1 MARDIV
7 IGLDVGTSAVKIIV
21 AEKIPGSELR
31 ILAATQKISSGLR
44 RGYIIDS
51 DAATGSIS
59 KAIKEVER
67 ISSAA
72 IKHAYVAIGGVKM
85 EAIRA
90 RGNVMV
96 SRADG
101 EITAS
106 DVKRAVAQA
115 ESNLSRIAN
124 RTIVHRIPIT
134 YKIDGEIVPGRP
146 IGMKGEKLE
155 ADVLFITVLNQHL
168 NDRVKSIEASG
179 IAIDDIVAAPL
190 AASCAVLNKRQ
201 KEVGVILVDIGAETT
216 SIAVF
221 EEGNLISLE
230 IFPFGSAHITN
241 DIAIGLQV
249 SLEEA
254 EELKFNYV
262 ADNQKKKL
270 TDIIEARLGDIFELI
285 GAHLKKIGRNELL
298 PAGVIL
304 TGGGANLANIESFA
318 KNALKLPAK
327 IGTPVITP
335 KIQDKQILN
344 PKWATSLGL
353 CILGSDETL
362 NPDTEAG
369 LNPKK
374 TRNPIFGWFKSF
386 LP

>member
-7 IGLDVGTSAVKIIV
+7 IGLDVGTSAIKIVI
-21 AEKIPGSELR
+21 AEKSSENELR
-31 ILAATQKISSGLR
+31 ILATTQKTSSGLR

-51 DAATGSIS
+51 DAAAGSIS

-67 ISSAA
+67 ISSTA

-85 EAIRA
+85 EAVRA

-96 SRADG
+96 SRADS

-106 DVKRAVAQA
+106 DVKRAIAQA
-115 ESNLSRIAN
+115 ESNLSRITN
-124 RTIVHRIPIT
+124 RTIVHRIPIV
-134 YKIDGEIVPGRP
+134 YKIDGEIVPGRA

-155 ADVLFITVLNQHL
+155 ADVLFITSLSQHL
-168 NDRVKSIEASG
+168 NDRVKSAEASG
-179 IAIDDIVAAPL
+179 IAIDDIVAAPF

-241 DIAIGLQV
+241 DIAIGLQI

-262 ADNQKKKL
+262 SDNQKKKL

-285 GAHLKKIGRNELL
+285 ETHLKKIGRNELL
-298 PAGVIL
+298 PAGAIL
-304 TGGGANLANIESFA
+304 TGGGANLSNIESFA

-362 NPDTEAG
+362 NPDAETG
-369 LNPKK
+369 LSKK